1 MKRKYIDNISTEPY
15 RTDTVRCKHLRTRL
29 KHWWQRRIY
38 GFDERET
45 WDLDKTFYTWLY
57 EHLMMYRDV
66 TYVDLSQSRPHEWKG
81 GTYTTE
87 DLLNILIEYLTVA
100 MTKDYEFCTEK
111 EREQIDDIPVIWG
124 IIIKE
129 MWW

>member
-1 MKRKYIDNISTEPY
+1 M
-15 RTDTVRCKHLRTRL
+15 
-29 KHWWQRRIY
+29 KHWWQRRVY
-38 GFDERET
+38 GFDEREI

-66 TYVDLSQSRPHEWKG
+66 TGADLSQSRPHEWKG
-81 GTYTTE
+81 GNYTTE
-87 DLLNILIEYLTVA
+87 DLLNILIEYLTIA
-100 MTKDYEFCTEK
+100 MTKDHEFCTGKEK
-111 EREQIDDIPVIWG
+111 EQINDIPTIWG

>member
-1 MKRKYIDNISTEPY
+1 MKRKYIDNKFPEAY
-15 RTDTVRCKHLRTRL
+15 RTDTVRCKHPRTRL
-29 KHWWQRRIY
+29 KHWWQRRVY
-38 GFDERET
+38 GFDEREI

-66 TYVDLSQSRPHEWKG
+66 TGADLSQSRLHEWKG
-81 GTYTTE
+81 GNYTTE
-87 DLLNILIEYLTVA
+87 DLLNILIEYLVVA
-100 MTKDYEFCTEK
+100 MTKDYEFCTKDEK
-111 EREQIDDIPVIWG
+111 EQIDDIPVIWG

>member
-1 MKRKYIDNISTEPY
+1 MKRKYIDNISPEPY

-29 KHWWQRRIY
+29 KYWWQRRVY

-45 WDLDKTFYTWLY
+45 RDLDKTFYTWLY

-66 TYVDLSQSRPHEWKG
+66 TYVGLSQSRPHEWKG